1 MRRSSLLLALALAA
15 PAAEYRFSVGQLA
28 TYLVETKQTV
38 AWDSAGDHLTFTST
52 IATNQAWRCVAV
64 ADGKATVEAT
74 ILRVNA
80 THSGPGSEHRLNS
93 AQREGLDDPLLG
105 HLAALEGVT
114 LRLVIDQATGATS
127 VTGGAR
133 IIAAIG
139 KRAPN
144 PTDPTGPSPLAAQ
157 AQQAYSDATL
167 SRTWSQTL
175 ALPSATPST
184 LPLGEP
190 LTGTLLRTWTTDRW
204 SLSGDVAGT
213 ALLAKD
219 PTPVT
224 AAVSKTGGE
233 GRIVLGTD
241 GWPQVANGTLTF
253 TLAVNALTQPVSQEH
268 RIAWQLARTG
278 P

>member
-1 MRRSSLLLALALAA
+1 VQRSCLLLALALSASA
-15 PAAEYRFSVGQLA
+15 VEYTFTTGQIA

-52 IATNQAWRCVAV
+52 LATNQAWRCVAV
-64 ADGKATVEAT
+64 TNGTAQVEAT
-74 ILRVNA
+74 ILRVSA
-80 THSGPGSEHRLNS
+80 TQSGPGSEHRMNS
-93 AQREGLDDPLLG
+93 AQREGTDDPLLG

-114 LRLVIDQATGATS
+114 LRLSIDQATGATT

-133 IIAAIG
+133 IIAAIA

-144 PTDPTGPSPLAAQ
+144 PTDPTGPSPLATQ
-157 AQQAYSDATL
+157 AREAYSDATL

-175 ALPSATPST
+175 ALPTAAPTP

-190 LTGTLLRTWTTDRW
+190 LTGSLLRTWTADRW
-204 SLSGDVAGT
+204 TLSGDVGGT

-219 PTPVT
+219 PSPVT
-224 AAVSKTGGE
+224 ATVSQAGGE
-233 GRIVLGTD
+233 GRLVVGAD
-241 GWPQVANGTLTF
+241 GWPKVASGTLTF
-253 TLAVNALTQPVSQEH
+253 TLAVNALTQPVSQQH
-268 RIAWQLARTG
+268 RIQWQLARSG